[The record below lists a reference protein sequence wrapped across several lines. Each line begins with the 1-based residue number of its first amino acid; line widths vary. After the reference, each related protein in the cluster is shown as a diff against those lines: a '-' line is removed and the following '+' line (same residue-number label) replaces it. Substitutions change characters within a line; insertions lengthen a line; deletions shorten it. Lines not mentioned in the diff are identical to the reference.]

1 MRKTRA
7 WLVTV
12 LLAAFA
18 VKAVWWVVAPMM
30 PYLIGAL
37 VVVVVMGFIYHR
49 MTRW

>member
-1 MRKTRA
+1 MKKARS
-7 WLVTV
+7 WLVTL

-18 VKAVWWVVAPMM
+18 VKVVWWVVAPLI
-30 PYLIGAL
+30 PYLVSAL